1 MKRRFRLLLGLILY
15 ILLLGILMQFNWMEI
30 LRPIPLISVVAGI
43 FILTLSQ
50 YKKGM
55 TKEDVLS
62 LAQWNA
68 FFAGLLIS
76 LLSVLPVVSS
86 ELYSLDIKLLAE
98 NLIPL
103 IYGSIFYLII
113 DLYHKQNEDSSVSEK
128 DRDSNSII
136 NAFTPHV
143 ANPILLSK
151 GFSSREC
158 HVALKMMEGISN
170 KEIAQQLFI
179 TESTVKKHIQN
190 MFKKCDATDRH
201 SFISLYLAWVNESQS
216 D

>member
-1 MKRRFRLLLGLILY
+1 MKRHYKLLLGVVLY
-15 ILLLGILMQFNWMEI
+15 ILLLGILMRFNWLKI
-30 LRPIPLISVVAGI
+30 LRPIPFISVVAGI

-68 FFAGLLIS
+68 FLAGLLTS
-76 LLSVLPVVSS
+76 LLSVLSVVSS
-86 ELYSLDIKLLAE
+86 ELDALDIMLLAE

-103 IYGSIFYLII
+103 IYGSIFYLIM
-113 DLYHKQNEDSSVSEK
+113 DLYHKQNEDASISEK
-128 DRDSNSII
+128 DRQSKNII
-136 NAFTPHV
+136 DAFTPQV

-158 HVALKMMEGISN
+158 HVALKIMEGISN

-179 TESTVKKHIQN
+179 SEATVKKHVQN
-190 MFKKCDATDRH
+190 MFKKCDATDRQNFL
-201 SFISLYLAWVNESQS
+201 SIYLTWVNESQS

>member
-1 MKRRFRLLLGLILY
+1 MKRQHQLFLGVIFY
-15 ILLLGILMQFNWMEI
+15 ILLLGILMRFDWLRI

-55 TKEDVLS
+55 TKEDVLGH
-62 LAQWNA
+62 AQWNA
-68 FFAGLLIS
+68 FFAGLFTS
-76 LLSVLPVVSS
+76 LLSILSVVSS
-86 ELYSLDIKLLAE
+86 ESGTLDIVLLAK

-113 DLYHKQNEDSSVSEK
+113 DLFYKQNTVGPVPQKSSHSRNIT
-128 DRDSNSII
+128 D
-136 NAFTPHV
+136 AFAPQV

-151 GFSSREC
+151 GFSPREC
-158 HVALKMMEGISN
+158 HVALKIMEGISN
-170 KEIAQQLFI
+170 KEIARQLFI
-179 TESTVKKHIQN
+179 SEATVKKHIQN
-190 MFKKCDATDRH
+190 MFKKCNATDRQ
-201 SFISLYLAWVNESQS
+201 SFLSIYLEWVNESRV

>member
-1 MKRRFRLLLGLILY
+1 MKRQHQLIIGIIIY
-15 ILLLGILMQFNWMEI
+15 ILLLGILMQFNWLKI
-30 LRPIPLISVVAGI
+30 LRPVPFISVVAGI

-55 TKEDVLS
+55 TKEDILV

-68 FFAGLLIS
+68 FFAGLITS
-76 LLSVLPVVSS
+76 LLSVLSVVSS
-86 ELYSLDIKLLAE
+86 ELSSLDIILLSE

-103 IYGSIFYLII
+103 IYGSIFYLIM
-113 DLYHKQNEDSSVSEK
+113 DLYLKQSSELSISEVKIYIDS
-128 DRDSNSII
+128 
-136 NAFTPHV
+136 FTPQV

-151 GFSSREC
+151 GFSAREC

-170 KEIAQQLFI
+170 KEIARQLFI
-179 TESTVKKHIQN
+179 SETTVKKHIQN

-201 SFISLYLAWVNESQS
+201 NFLSIYLTWVNESRS

>member
-1 MKRRFRLLLGLILY
+1 MKRQHQLIIGIIIY
-15 ILLLGILMQFNWMEI
+15 ILLLGILMQFNWLKI
-30 LRPIPLISVVAGI
+30 LRPVPFISVVAGI

-55 TKEDVLS
+55 TKEDILV

-68 FFAGLLIS
+68 FFAGLITS
-76 LLSVLPVVSS
+76 LLSVLSVVSS
-86 ELYSLDIKLLAE
+86 ELSSLDIILLAE

-103 IYGSIFYLII
+103 IYGSIFYLIM
-113 DLYHKQNEDSSVSEK
+113 DLYLKQSSELSISEVKIYIDS
-128 DRDSNSII
+128 
-136 NAFTPHV
+136 FTPQV

-151 GFSSREC
+151 GFSAREC

-170 KEIAQQLFI
+170 KEIARQLFI
-179 TESTVKKHIQN
+179 SETTVKKHIQN

-201 SFISLYLAWVNESQS
+201 NFLSIYLTWVNESRS

>member
-1 MKRRFRLLLGLILY
+1 MKRQHQLLIGVIVY
-15 ILLLGILMQFNWMEI
+15 ILLLGILMQFNWLKI
-30 LRPIPLISVVAGI
+30 LRPIPFISVVAGI
-43 FILTLSQ
+43 LILTLSQ

-55 TKEDVLS
+55 TKEDILV

-68 FFAGLLIS
+68 FFAGLVTS
-76 LLSVLPVVSS
+76 LLSVLSVVSS
-86 ELYSLDIKLLAE
+86 GLGSLDIMLLAE

-103 IYGSIFYLII
+103 IYGSIFYLIM
-113 DLYHKQNEDSSVSEK
+113 DLYLRQSSEVSIPDEESNTKIYIDS
-128 DRDSNSII
+128 
-136 NAFTPHV
+136 FTPQV

-151 GFSSREC
+151 GFSAREC

-170 KEIAQQLFI
+170 KEIARQLFI
-179 TESTVKKHIQN
+179 SETTVKKHIQN

-201 SFISLYLAWVNESQS
+201 NFLSIYLTWVNESRS